1 MLKLAELAVIVGLT
15 MLVNVAVPV
24 LVSVNPNTGA
34 NSGFVPRV
42 TVPKLCED
50 GVRFAPGCVLTPP
63 HCVPADTSTAPTS
76 TQGLAA
82 VFRGLPKKSVAGAW
96 RRNVAI
102 HHPDVHDLPGIHVT
116 IDTRR
121 LAGTAA

>member
-1 MLKLAELAVIVGLT
+1 LRLVLLPIGSGLIVPQLVSSATMLKLAELAVIVGLT

-82 VFRGLPKKSVAGAW
+82 VFRGLPKKSVGGAS
-96 RRNVAI
+96 A
-102 HHPDVHDLPGIHVT
+102 
-116 IDTRR
+116 
-121 LAGTAA
+121 